1 MPLLPYGER
10 AVLIEVTAGAAGAAG
25 AADVDAVLAVQAAL
39 AGDPPA
45 GLVELVPGATS
56 VLAVFVDAAAR
67 RDAVG
72 RLEGAEHGGPTGEV
86 RDDYREAPG
95 SHHGS
100 PVGDEAEVTI
110 AVRYDGA
117 DLDDVAARVGLSVD
131 DVVARHTAAAYR
143 VAFCG
148 FAPGFS
154 YLVGLDPRLHVP
166 RLVTPRTRVPT
177 GSVAIAG
184 PHTAVYPRPSPGGW
198 SLLGR
203 TDHPVWDV
211 ERDPPTLLAPGT
223 RVRFVAVDG

>member
-10 AVLIEVTAGAAGAAG
+10 AVLVEVTAAAD
-25 AADVDAVLAVQAAL
+25 DVDAVLAVHAAL
-39 AGDPPA
+39 AADPPA

-67 RDAVG
+67 RAAVVQL
-72 RLEGAEHGGPTGEV
+72 RAAEQDPRIAEP
-86 RDDYREAPG
+86 RDG
-95 SHHGS
+95 H
-100 PVGDEAEVTI
+100 AEVTI

-117 DLDDVAARVGLSVD
+117 DLADVAARVGLPVD
-131 DVVARHTAAAYR
+131 DVVARHTAAHYR

-154 YLVGLDPRLHVP
+154 YLVGLDPRLQVP
-166 RLVTPRTRVPT
+166 RLATPRTRVPA
-177 GSVAIAG
+177 GSVAVAG

-198 SLLGR
+198 SLLGS

-211 ERDPPTLLAPGT
+211 GREPPTLLAPGT

>member
-10 AVLIEVTAGAAGAAG
+10 AVLVEVAAGAD
-25 AADVDAVLAVQAAL
+25 DVDAVLGVHAAL
-39 AGDPPA
+39 TADPPA

-56 VLAVFVDAAAR
+56 VLAVFIDAAAR

-72 RLEGAEHGGPTGEV
+72 RLRAAEQEPDVVET
-86 RDDYREAPG
+86 RD
-95 SHHGS
+95 
-100 PVGDEAEVTI
+100 GDAEVTI

-117 DLDDVAARVGLSVD
+117 DLEDVAARVGLPVD
-131 DVVARHTAAAYR
+131 DVVARHTAATYR

-166 RLVTPRTRVPT
+166 RLATPRIRVPA

-203 TDHPVWDV
+203 SDHPVWDV
-211 ERDPPTLLAPGT
+211 DRDPPTLLPPGT

>member
-10 AVLIEVTAGAAGAAG
+10 AVLIEVTAAAD
-25 AADVDAVLAVQAAL
+25 DVDAVLAVHAAL
-39 AGDPPA
+39 AADPPA

-67 RDAVG
+67 RGAVARLRAAEDDRAAEEEPSVAEPREDDA
-72 RLEGAEHGGPTGEV
+72 
-86 RDDYREAPG
+86 EA
-95 SHHGS
+95 
-100 PVGDEAEVTI
+100 VVTI

-117 DLDDVAARVGLSVD
+117 DLEDVAVRTGLSVD

-154 YLVGLDPRLHVP
+154 YLVGLDRRLRVP
-166 RLVTPRTRVPT
+166 RLVTPRTRVPA

-211 ERDPPTLLAPGT
+211 DRDPPTLLAPGT
-223 RVRFVAVDG
+223 RVRFVAVER

>member
-10 AVLIEVTAGAAGAAG
+10 AVLVEVTAAAE
-25 AADVDAVLAVQAAL
+25 DVDAVLAVHAAL
-39 AGDPPA
+39 TADPPA

-67 RDAVG
+67 RDAVA
-72 RLEGAEHGGPTGEV
+72 RLRAAE
-86 RDDYREAPG
+86 DDRAVEDRATVEA
-95 SHHGS
+95 
-100 PVGDEAEVTI
+100 GDDHAEVTI

-117 DLDDVAARVGLSVD
+117 DLEDVAARAGLSVD

-166 RLVTPRTRVPT
+166 RLATPRTRVPT

-211 ERDPPTLLAPGT
+211 DRDPPTLLAPGA